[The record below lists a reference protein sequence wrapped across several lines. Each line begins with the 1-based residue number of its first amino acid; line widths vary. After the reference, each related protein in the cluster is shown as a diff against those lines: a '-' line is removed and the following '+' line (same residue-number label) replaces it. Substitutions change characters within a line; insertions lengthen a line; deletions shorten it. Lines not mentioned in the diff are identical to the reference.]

1 MSYRPAATLRGGC
14 GAPPRPALLS
24 LPRGGEVDGT
34 PALGPCSM
42 TMRVEPPM
50 APAHREGAPPSGIRL
65 RRLNGPPIGP
75 VAPEPCARS
84 GIDRC
89 APLFVSARRRNH
101 GGRRE

>member
-24 LPRGGEVDGT
+24 LPRGGEVDGR

-50 APAHREGAPPSGIRL
+50 ASAG
-65 RRLNGPPIGP
+65 RRLAVDQVAVSEWSEGRADS
-75 VAPEPCARS
+75 VAPDNVIIVS
-84 GIDRC
+84 GRD
-89 APLFVSARRRNH
+89 PPPPGVDQSSST
-101 GGRRE
+101 